1 MTVFENRREAGRQLA
16 AALRDH
22 PALQGADPL
31 VVLAIPRGGLPVGAE
46 VAAELRAAFDVA
58 VVRKLRS
65 PHNQELAFGSVGADG
80 HVDVDDEAV
89 AELGLT
95 DEQVRA
101 EIADREDAVRRRV
114 DLFRG
119 VAPAVDLEGA
129 TVVVV
134 DDGIATGGSA
144 RQACQLAR
152 RGEAA
157 TVVLA
162 VPVAPRGSPTS
173 SPASPTRSWSCRR
186 RRSSWP
192 STRRTASSARST
204 TRTPSRRWRVRADRG
219 RRRVRAAAHAAPAA
233 RRGRGRPAGGR
244 RGRRGGAARRRPRG
258 LPDRGRRRRR
268 RPLPPRPV
276 HPGRRRL
283 EGRRGELQRCRRD
296 GRASP
301 RGAGRP
307 VPARVG
313 ARGRRR
319 RALRGHG
326 GGLRAL
332 GTCAWSAATRS
343 RPTSSPCR

>member
-162 VPVAPRGSPTS
+162 VPVAPRGIADELAGVADAVVVLS
-173 SPASPTRSWSCRR
+173 SPAEFLAVDQAYREFGEIDDED
-186 RRSSWP
+186 
-192 STRRTASSARST
+192 ALAALAG
-204 TRTPSRRWRVRADRG
+204 SR
-219 RRRVRAAAHAAPAA
+219 
-233 RRGRGRPAGGR
+233 
-244 RGRRGGAARRRPRG
+244 
-258 LPDRGRRRRR
+258 
-268 RPLPPRPV
+268 
-276 HPGRRRL
+276 
-283 EGRRGELQRCRRD
+283 
-296 GRASP
+296 
-301 RGAGRP
+301 
-307 VPARVG
+307 
-313 ARGRRR
+313 
-319 RALRGHG
+319 
-326 GGLRAL
+326 
-332 GTCAWSAATRS
+332 
-343 RPTSSPCR
+343 

>member
-22 PALQGADPL
+22 PALQDADPV

-46 VAAELRAAFDVA
+46 VAAELGAAFDVA

-65 PHNQELAFGSVGADG
+65 PHNQELDFGSVGADG
-80 HVDVDDEAV
+80 HVDVDLGAV

-101 EIADREDAVRRRV
+101 EVADREAAVRRRV

-152 RGEAA
+152 RGGAA

-162 VPVAPRGSPTS
+162 VPVAPRGIDGELADVADAVVVLS
-173 SPASPTRSWSCRR
+173 SPAEFLAVDQAYREFGEIDDDD
-186 RRSSWP
+186 
-192 STRRTASSARST
+192 ALAALAG
-204 TRTPSRRWRVRADRG
+204 SR
-219 RRRVRAAAHAAPAA
+219 
-233 RRGRGRPAGGR
+233 
-244 RGRRGGAARRRPRG
+244 
-258 LPDRGRRRRR
+258 
-268 RPLPPRPV
+268 
-276 HPGRRRL
+276 
-283 EGRRGELQRCRRD
+283 
-296 GRASP
+296 
-301 RGAGRP
+301 
-307 VPARVG
+307 
-313 ARGRRR
+313 
-319 RALRGHG
+319 
-326 GGLRAL
+326 
-332 GTCAWSAATRS
+332 
-343 RPTSSPCR
+343 